1 MIPSEAISFHPNELN
16 KTISC
21 SAMKLLASRIAL
33 EVAAHGHCG
42 VYEEDLALIWPIS
55 DRDREQKIQKFA
67 QEYGFRLR
75 FYEKGLC
82 AIFDKAQ

>member
-1 MIPSEAISFHPNELN
+1 
-16 KTISC
+16 
-21 SAMKLLASRIAL
+21 MKLLASRIAL
-33 EVAAHGHCG
+33 EVTTHGHCG
-42 VYEEDLALIWPIS
+42 VYEEDLAPIWPIS

-67 QEYGFRLR
+67 REYGFRLR